1 MDNFAKC
8 FGYDTENPAYQAA
21 IQNAAQQGLPQDG
34 SQHSPENKSL
44 AETAATIVHHDKT
57 PPEPPE
63 PAFPTV
69 TSRYSSRAKKAVFN
83 FSKHSNDELLEH
95 LGNCLLELWPSS
107 QNFVVYKSRQAKD
120 GGWQLRIKSD
130 NDPQKIELCLH
141 RIRTLTGNCQVLGYT
156 GEKFVAAAKKIQSQ
170 NSILHA
176 LCEPRVTFYRDQ
188 HGDVCATTEEDEAS
202 MACEEILTKKREY
215 EAAYAVM
222 ASRGSASFFKQQQY
236 ELAPGSNI
244 PGPEGLFIYSLVAD
258 PLPSIMTHERKML
271 AIELLLRSLD
281 RRADSIQD
289 YVQEKLCDIAHSLD
303 EKTLNGLYRK
313 HCSPASRLWLRR
325 VTWTHRDS
333 EASKNYSAAST
344 KCRYCRYALG
354 GLIFK
359 QPEEG
364 RRLSVEEIQEFK
376 DLVLAAVM
384 VDPSSQAISI
394 ACRILDIV
402 YMQASPEQSYIIF
415 EEAMMLLKEKGGILP
430 FENEKHLVEGLET
443 FQHLKPFLHGRTE
456 PLDDDGD
463 PIVVSDEESS

>member
-1 MDNFAKC
+1 
-8 FGYDTENPAYQAA
+8 
-21 IQNAAQQGLPQDG
+21 
-34 SQHSPENKSL
+34 
-44 AETAATIVHHDKT
+44 
-57 PPEPPE
+57 
-63 PAFPTV
+63 
-69 TSRYSSRAKKAVFN
+69 
-83 FSKHSNDELLEH
+83 
-95 LGNCLLELWPSS
+95 
-107 QNFVVYKSRQAKD
+107 
-120 GGWQLRIKSD
+120 
-130 NDPQKIELCLH
+130 
-141 RIRTLTGNCQVLGYT
+141 
-156 GEKFVAAAKKIQSQ
+156 
-170 NSILHA
+170 
-176 LCEPRVTFYRDQ
+176 
-188 HGDVCATTEEDEAS
+188 
-202 MACEEILTKKREY
+202 
-215 EAAYAVM
+215 M

-289 YVQEKLCDIAHSLD
+289 YVQDKVSGIAHSLD

-354 GLIFK
+354 GLVFL

-443 FQHLKPFLHGRTE
+443 FQHLKPFLHGRAE